1 MDASYVWGPFW
12 HNLAEDGG
20 HVILSTGDLNKDGY
34 SVFNAYVVAN
44 DFAEK
49 YPELVAAFLKDQRHL
64 GSGY

>member
-1 MDASYVWGPFW
+1 
-12 HNLAEDGG
+12 
-20 HVILSTGDLNKDGY
+20 LSTGDLNKDGY